1 MGYSDRIARLET
13 RYCAL
18 ADKVSETRKEFHRL
32 QNEFLLCRGEVANL
46 QSIINVLEEIRRAEA
61 SQNPNPPKLTKQAP
75 GDDYDGI
82 PDEPASEFLDWG
94 DDDPVPEVWG
104 DES

>member
-1 MGYSDRIARLET
+1 MGYVDRVVRVERRQYALED
-13 RYCAL
+13 RF
-18 ADKVSETRKEFHRL
+18 KETRKEFL
-32 QNEFLLCRGEVANL
+32 LVKDQLALCQGALADLNMALKFLFPDETAAPGA
-46 QSIINVLEEIRRAEA
+46 
-61 SQNPNPPKLTKQAP
+61 PNAGTTD

>member
-32 QNEFLLCRGEVANL
+32 QNEFLLCRGAVANL
-46 QSIINVLEEIRRAEA
+46 QSVINFLEEVRRAD
-61 SQNPNPPKLTKQAP
+61 QQAQSS
-75 GDDYDGI
+75 GGKDGATDEDDYDGI